1 MLEMWEQV
9 KLLGHMG
16 KVSLKGV
23 VNEEL
28 LDIDR
33 NADLLSLCDKV
44 PLSYKRVVLI
54 YVQHIEEEGVA
65 VNEDCEEVVVA
76 LNEDSENIG
85 PISDENRASTE
96 GSGPLNNEKE
106 GRPFTEHHGLA
117 CRVEDWVSSDDDGPL
132 NNEGSKADIGDT
144 DMEDSEDS
152 EDSEEED
159 KEEDPDFVD
168 SAYEQSENECEL
180 LRNDDKAF
188 ENYVDQLVVVE
199 DPNAPVDE
207 DRESTD
213 IAKSDVESLD
223 NSSDD
228 EDDGNQKKRKK
239 KFSKF
244 QEFRP
249 EIDMH
254 NLVFKL
260 GLRFA
265 TTDLF
270 RKAIRN
276 YSIVNRRMIK
286 FKCNDLDRVRAVC
299 AGNCK
304 WHDCGTV
311 DHNFH
316 ANSTWLAQRYATQLS
331 RKHNW
336 DMGNFKQQVR
346 EDLSMI
352 ASKSQIYRARQKATS
367 ISEGT
372 YEKQYELL
380 WDYVAE
386 LKITNV
392 GSTVIMKCELEG
404 ERPRFQKIY
413 ICLAAVKQR
422 FFQGCRP
429 VIGFDACHIK
439 GHHPGQLLSAVGV
452 DPNNGMYPIAYAVAE
467 VENYET
473 WSWFC
478 QLLAKDLGI
487 ENSSGYVFIT
497 DKQKGLI
504 DAVHDHFPN
513 AEHRHCLKHLEAN
526 FLLTGHR

>member
-1 MLEMWEQV
+1 MWEQV

-28 LDIDR
+28 LDIYRD
-33 NADLLSLCDKV
+33 ADLLSLCDKV

-65 VNEDCEEVVVA
+65 VNEDCEEVAVA

-85 PISDENRASTE
+85 PGSGENRASTE
-96 GSGPLNNEKE
+96 GSKPLNNEKE
-106 GRPFTEHHGLA
+106 GRPFTEHHGPA

-132 NNEGSKADIGDT
+132 NNEGSRADIGDT
-144 DMEDSEDS
+144 DV

-168 SAYEQSENECEL
+168 NQP
-180 LRNDDKAF
+180 K
-188 ENYVDQLVVVE
+188 VVK

-213 IAKSDVESLD
+213 VAKSDVESLYS
-223 NSSDD
+223 SSDD

-239 KFSKF
+239 KLPTF
-244 QEFRP
+244 QDFRP
-249 EIDMH
+249 EIDMR
-254 NLVFKL
+254 NPVFKL

-276 YSIVNRRMIK
+276 YSIVNKRMIK
-286 FKCNDLDRVRAVC
+286 FKCNDRDR
-299 AGNCK
+299 
-304 WHDCGTV
+304 
-311 DHNFH
+311 
-316 ANSTWLAQRYATQLS
+316 
-331 RKHNW
+331 
-336 DMGNFKQQVR
+336 
-346 EDLSMI
+346 
-352 ASKSQIYRARQKATS
+352 
-367 ISEGT
+367 
-372 YEKQYELL
+372 
-380 WDYVAE
+380 
-386 LKITNV
+386 
-392 GSTVIMKCELEG
+392 
-404 ERPRFQKIY
+404 
-413 ICLAAVKQR
+413 
-422 FFQGCRP
+422 GCRP
-429 VIGFDACHIK
+429 VIGFDAFQIK
-439 GHHPGQLLSAVGV
+439 GHHPGQLLSTVGV
-452 DPNNGMYPIAYAVAE
+452 DPNNVMYPIAYAVAE

-478 QLLAKDLGI
+478 QLLAEDLGI
-487 ENSSGYVFIT
+487 ENICGYVFIT

-526 FLLTGHR
+526 FLLAGHKELVLKLQMEKIARSTIIPW